1 MTLKTN
7 NLLAFVANN
16 MDTYPGGGKG
26 VSTQGGWDHKL
37 LTSSLSDKLKIKMLS
52 SICKTLLSIV

>member
-16 MDTYPGGGKG
+16 MDTYRGGGKG
-26 VSTQGGWDHKL
+26 VSTQGG
-37 LTSSLSDKLKIKMLS
+37 
-52 SICKTLLSIV
+52 

>member
-16 MDTYPGGGKG
+16 MDTYPGGGEG
-26 VSTQGGWDHKL
+26 VSTQGG
-37 LTSSLSDKLKIKMLS
+37 
-52 SICKTLLSIV
+52 